1 MLKKVVTRAMLVL
14 STGLLILSVN
24 SCEDDD
30 KDKDKVISGYVVCLD
45 EADEDYI
52 NFGTFE
58 NFTKDSDWSII
69 ETVKFA
75 SGASSGWHFFRGMAW
90 VDREGDIAISIDQ
103 TRVHAWV
110 RKGSEWKNLIYSA
123 DYSPDTWYTICLQ
136 YTYATTTL
144 ELYIDGVHR
153 GSVTV
158 DPMNDSENIN
168 NLFWGGQEA
177 LAQDMVGDTY
187 SETSVTI
194 AHQAWYQRVL
204 TTKEIKNYYGSV
216 DNSDPDLVF
225 SSAISATSVTD
236 ATGNGH
242 NGTNGNSPEFI
253 EL

>member
-1 MLKKVVTRAMLVL
+1 MNITKLVTRAILVL
-14 STGLLILSVN
+14 FTGLVVLSLN
-24 SCEDDD
+24 SCEKED
-30 KDKDKVISGYVVCLD
+30 KDKEISGFVVKLD
-45 EADEDYI
+45 ESDEDYI

-69 ETVKFA
+69 ETVKFE
-75 SGASSGWHFFRGMAW
+75 SGASGGWHFFRGKAW
-90 VDREGDIAISIDQ
+90 VDKEGDIAISINES
-103 TRVHAWV
+103 RVHAWV
-110 RKGSEWKNLIYSA
+110 REGDSWINVIHETTYT
-123 DYSPDTWYTICLQ
+123 PDTWYTICFQ
-136 YTYATTTL
+136 YSYATTTL
-144 ELYIDGVHR
+144 DLYVDGVHR

-158 DPMNDSENIN
+158 DPMDDSENDN

-177 LAQDMVGDTY
+177 LPDDMVGDIY

-216 DNSDPDLVF
+216 DDSDPDLVF

-236 ATGNGH
+236 ASGNGH
-242 NGTNGNSPEFI
+242 NGTNGNTPEFI